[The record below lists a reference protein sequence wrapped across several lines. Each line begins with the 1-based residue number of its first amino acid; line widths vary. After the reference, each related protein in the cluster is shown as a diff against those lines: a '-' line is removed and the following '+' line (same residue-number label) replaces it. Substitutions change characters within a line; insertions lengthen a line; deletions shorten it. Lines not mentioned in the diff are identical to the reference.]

1 MQRGNISV
9 QTENIFPIIKKFL
22 YSDQE
27 IFLRELI
34 SNAVDATTK
43 LQTFSR
49 RGELNGETGEVTI
62 DIILDENNNTLTIRD
77 RGIGMTEEEVM
88 KYLNQVAFSSAQEF
102 IDQYKDDASIIG
114 HFGLGFYS
122 AFMVA
127 TKVEVD
133 TLSWKEGSTA
143 VLWSCDGS
151 PEYTLSEGSR
161 KERGTDIILHIG
173 DDSKEYLEKKR
184 IDDLLEKYCKFLP
197 IPIRFGKKDESKTEG
212 EGEDAKTE
220 TIQVDNFINNTQPI
234 WKKLPADLSDED
246 YRSFYRELYP
256 MSYETPLFWIHLNID
271 FPFNLTGVLY
281 FPHLGNNIEIQRNK
295 IQLYSNQVYVT
306 DNVKEIVP
314 EFLTLLHGVIDSPD
328 IPLNVSRSYLQ
339 ADSNVKKITGYITR
353 KVADKLSD
361 LFNNEREN
369 YESKWND
376 LSIFVKYGMISD
388 EKFYEKA
395 TSFALFKTLESKYK
409 TVDEYIES
417 VKTLQTDK
425 HNKIILI
432 YSNDKDAQYA
442 QIQAAKNNGYDVLMM
457 DQVID
462 AHFMQQ
468 LEYKQGTVTFVRV
481 DSDTVDNLVQ
491 KEDKKESVLS
501 EDQEKQIKEWFTA
514 NLNDPMS
521 TLVTKALNPD
531 DLPVQITR
539 PEFMRRMK
547 EMQMMQGMKMDGFP
561 DSINVVVNTNH
572 KIINEQILNQSDE
585 SVRNETMK
593 YLIQLAKLQSGMLT
607 GAELNAFVN
616 KSIENI

>member
-1 MQRGNISV
+1 
-9 QTENIFPIIKKFL
+9 
-22 YSDQE
+22 
-27 IFLRELI
+27 
-34 SNAVDATTK
+34 
-43 LQTFSR
+43 
-49 RGELNGETGEVTI
+49 
-62 DIILDENNNTLTIRD
+62 
-77 RGIGMTEEEVM
+77 
-88 KYLNQVAFSSAQEF
+88 
-102 IDQYKDDASIIG
+102 
-114 HFGLGFYS
+114 
-122 AFMVA
+122 
-127 TKVEVD
+127 
-133 TLSWKEGSTA
+133 
-143 VLWSCDGS
+143 
-151 PEYTLSEGSR
+151 
-161 KERGTDIILHIG
+161 
-173 DDSKEYLEKKR
+173 
-184 IDDLLEKYCKFLP
+184 
-197 IPIRFGKKDESKTEG
+197 
-212 EGEDAKTE
+212 
-220 TIQVDNFINNTQPI
+220 
-234 WKKLPADLSDED
+234 
-246 YRSFYRELYP
+246 

-353 KVADKLSD
+353 KVADKLSE
-361 LFNNEREN
+361 LFQSEREN

-395 TSFALFKTLESKYK
+395 TTFALFKTLEGKYK
-409 TVDEYIES
+409 TIDEYIDS
-417 VKTLQTDK
+417 VKALQTDK
-425 HNKIILI
+425 HNKVILI
-432 YSNDKDAQYA
+432 YSNDKEAQYA
-442 QIQAAKNNGYDVLMM
+442 QIQSAKNNGFDVLIM

-481 DSDTVDNLVQ
+481 DSDTTDNLVQ
-491 KEDKKESVLS
+491 KEEKKESVLS

-521 TLVTKALNPD
+521 TLVTKALNPE

-585 SVRNETMK
+585 SARNETMK
-593 YLIQLAKLQSGMLT
+593 YLIQIAKLQAGMLT